1 MNMYNVDYGSSI
13 KKSVHKKK
21 DIDYY
26 DLYLQQ
32 RIHIKVLQ
40 KELTTYRKYGRI
52 IRAIKYIFAYSERF
66 ISDDIISKI
75 KQILKENK

>member
-1 MNMYNVDYGSSI
+1 MYNVDYGSSI

-52 IRAIKYIFAYSERF
+52 IRAIKYIFVYSERF